1 MPSRSHRHIQINS
14 CSHINIQKNIQCV
27 DGAPPDQLKNILL
40 ITINKSISIQQYFL
54 KEHVFLQQC
63 CQAAEEGMISTLVGW
78 DTDALRRSILAI
90 SNFLFG
96 YVNANQAQLIN
107 PTFLNK

>member
-1 MPSRSHRHIQINS
+1 MFTHKYSEKHSRCRWSSPSPVKKHILNNDKQINI
-14 CSHINIQKNIQCV
+14 HTAIFYQ
-27 DGAPPDQLKNILL
+27 
-40 ITINKSISIQQYFL
+40 L